1 MIDACSPFEM
11 LFDPHA
17 RFVDESSWLIRE
29 KLRSKEY
36 IRQKYGKDVAV
47 GTNYDMM
54 STTVS
59 KLRMQNVQ
67 NRLPSAPVS
76 TFYMRSTDRYPSG
89 YYLVFSA
96 ENVLF
101 EGDNPN
107 AGIPGC
113 EIPFEIM
120 RHTQIP
126 GEIIGD
132 SSVTD
137 MRQINVIYN
146 RLRCD
151 ILESSVKLANPPL
164 IAPKGSL
171 WQEPGWYPGEVVYT
185 NPLVQQ
191 GNPIQQVQIQPYP
204 PSLPNILLRLEQEAD
219 EMAGVVRGAQRGVT
233 GNQMQQLMQSTDD
246 ARQPMRDEY
255 TNMVEK
261 SLNGVLQLGRAN
273 CDLPRFITV
282 SGEDQG
288 SALFKG
294 SDIPDNARVAV
305 SVKSKKTPQEIQADV
320 GFVMG
325 LTDRGIAQDPRYL
338 IKAQNQELDFNEIT
352 VDLELDEKQALREN
366 DQMKQGNPVQVEEW
380 HNHIIH
386 RLEHNRERKT
396 PAFEQQPTKIKKI
409 FDQHDQQHQQFMAQA
424 QSQQSPP
431 EKGKPNARPPTQMP
445 QQTPVPPGGAKGKLP
460 LQARV
465 MNPSYRAGGLAIS

>member
-1 MIDACSPFEM
+1 
-11 LFDPHA
+11 
-17 RFVDESSWLIRE
+17 
-29 KLRSKEY
+29 
-36 IRQKYGKDVAV
+36 
-47 GTNYDMM
+47 
-54 STTVS
+54 
-59 KLRMQNVQ
+59 
-67 NRLPSAPVS
+67 
-76 TFYMRSTDRYPSG
+76 
-89 YYLVFSA
+89 
-96 ENVLF
+96 
-101 EGDNPN
+101 
-107 AGIPGC
+107 
-113 EIPFEIM
+113 
-120 RHTQIP
+120 
-126 GEIIGD
+126 
-132 SSVTD
+132 
-137 MRQINVIYN
+137 
-146 RLRCD
+146 
-151 ILESSVKLANPPL
+151 
-164 IAPKGSL
+164 
-171 WQEPGWYPGEVVYT
+171 
-185 NPLVQQ
+185 
-191 GNPIQQVQIQPYP
+191 
-204 PSLPNILLRLEQEAD
+204 
-219 EMAGVVRGAQRGVT
+219 
-233 GNQMQQLMQSTDD
+233 
-246 ARQPMRDEY
+246 MRDEY